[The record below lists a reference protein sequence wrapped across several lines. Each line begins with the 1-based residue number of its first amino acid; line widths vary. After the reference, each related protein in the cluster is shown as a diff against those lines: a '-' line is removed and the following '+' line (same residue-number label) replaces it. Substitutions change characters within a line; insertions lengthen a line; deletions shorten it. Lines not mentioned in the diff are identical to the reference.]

1 MDLAMWIAAAGVP
14 GSFWDS
20 PSNVSG
26 AVVLGF
32 GVAAIALSF
41 GLAKVFK
48 RFNGVAWMVL
58 GAGVAITAYGIW
70 RIGS

>member
-26 AVVLGF
+26 AVMLGF

-58 GAGVAITAYGIW
+58 GVGVAITAYGIL
-70 RIGS
+70 RMGS

>member
-1 MDLAMWIAAAGVP
+1 MWIAAAGVP

-26 AVVLGF
+26 AVMLGF
-32 GVAAIALSF
+32 GAAAIALSF

-48 RFNGVAWMVL
+48 RFNGVAWLVL
-58 GAGVAITAYGIW
+58 GAGVAIAAYGVL
-70 RIGS
+70 RISA

>member
-1 MDLAMWIAAAGVP
+1 MDIALWFAAVGAP

-26 AVVLGF
+26 VVVLGF
-32 GVAAIALSF
+32 GLAAIVLSF

-48 RFNGVAWMVL
+48 RFNGVSWMVL
-58 GAGVAITAYGIW
+58 GAGVAISAYGIW
-70 RIGS
+70 RMGG

>member
-1 MDLAMWIAAAGVP
+1 MDIALWFAAVGAP

-26 AVVLGF
+26 MVVLGF

-48 RFNGVAWMVL
+48 RFNGVAWLVL
-58 GAGVAITAYGIW
+58 AAGLALSGYGIW
-70 RIGS
+70 RMAG

>member
-1 MDLAMWIAAAGVP
+1 MDLALWFAATGVP

-58 GAGVAITAYGIW
+58 GAGLAIAAYGIW
-70 RIGS
+70 RMGA